1 MNFFKTFFKQLRNA
15 LNFKLLYS
23 VRSANKT
30 HSSIF
35 TSFQQA
41 DVIVWALVSEFHLY
55 VSCSFFFMSQVRQHL
70 SFSIVSSGFKTQLEL
85 FTLIL
90 QTETNK
96 QKPLVPAPL
105 NTAFFCCR

>member
-55 VSCSFFFMSQVRQHL
+55 VSCSFFFFYVPGTSA
-70 SFSIVSSGFKTQLEL
+70 SFL
-85 FTLIL
+85 FHCLKWL
-90 QTETNK
+90 
-96 QKPLVPAPL
+96 
-105 NTAFFCCR
+105 

>member
-1 MNFFKTFFKQLRNA
+1 
-15 LNFKLLYS
+15 
-23 VRSANKT
+23 
-30 HSSIF
+30 
-35 TSFQQA
+35 
-41 DVIVWALVSEFHLY
+41 
-55 VSCSFFFMSQVRQHL
+55 MSQVRQHL